1 MNIDKAV
8 ARTIPD
14 TRGRLTI
21 EVTLASGTRST
32 TASAPSG
39 KSTGTH
45 EALELDA
52 SIAVENVNGEIASTL
67 TQHDF
72 NSADALDT
80 FLIELDGTPD
90 KSRLGANAL
99 LSVSIAA
106 QRLFALG

>member
-1 MNIDKAV
+1 MRIDHITAKP
-8 ARTIPD
+8 IPD

-21 EVTLASGTRST
+21 ETILIAEDSSA
-32 TASAPSG
+32 TASVPSG
-39 KSTGTH
+39 KSTGER
-45 EALELDA
+45 EAVELDA
-52 SIAVENVNGEIASTL
+52 VQAVENVNGEIASTL

-106 QRLFALG
+106 QRLFALW